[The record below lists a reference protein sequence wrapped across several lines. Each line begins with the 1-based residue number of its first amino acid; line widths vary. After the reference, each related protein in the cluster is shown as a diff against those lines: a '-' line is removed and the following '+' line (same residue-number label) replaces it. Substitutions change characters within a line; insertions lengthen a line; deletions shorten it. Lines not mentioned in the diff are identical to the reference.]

1 MNKVRLTITL
11 SEYTLFQI
19 DQLIDKKQI
28 RSRSHAIETILNQ
41 HLNPALSTAVV
52 LAGNKKPKKE
62 IGPLLEFENQPL
74 IFYTLEHLHKFG
86 IKQVY
91 ILTNQAGKKI
101 ETLLKKHP
109 LSQKIKINY
118 LYEKQAL
125 GTAGALNQLRNKLNK
140 PFLLIHG
147 DVLTDIDIHDLA
159 NFHFANQSIVTIAV
173 KPRIPQDYYNNVF
186 MQGSKIVDFAKKQQG
201 QIVSIVN
208 AGIYVFDPKIFNYL
222 PKKIPAKL
230 EDDVFPSLIKKEN
243 LRAFPFQ
250 GMWFD
255 ISVDTNY
262 KK

>member
-11 SEYTLFQI
+11 SEPTLLQI
-19 DQLIDKKQI
+19 DQLIDKKQV

-41 HLNPALSTAVV
+41 HLNPAITTAII
-52 LAGNKKPKKE
+52 LAGNKDPKKPL
-62 IGPLLEFENQPL
+62 GPLLEYENQPL
-74 IFYTLEHLHKFG
+74 IFYTLEHLLKFG
-86 IKQVY
+86 ITQVY

-101 ETLLKKHP
+101 ETTLKRHP
-109 LSQKIKINY
+109 LAKKIKINY

-125 GTAGALNQLRNKLNK
+125 GTAGALNQLRGILDK

-147 DVLTDIDIHDLA
+147 DVLTDIDLNDFA
-159 NFHFANQSIVTIAV
+159 NFHFANKSIVTIAV

-186 MQGSKIVDFAKKQQG
+186 IQGNKVVEFAKKQTG

-208 AGIYVFDPKIFNYL
+208 AGIYIFDPKIFQYL
-222 PKKIPAKL
+222 PDKIPAKL
-230 EDDVFPSLIKKEN
+230 EEDVFPNLIKKEN
-243 LRAFPFQ
+243 FQAFPFQ

-255 ISVDTNY
+255 ISVDNNY